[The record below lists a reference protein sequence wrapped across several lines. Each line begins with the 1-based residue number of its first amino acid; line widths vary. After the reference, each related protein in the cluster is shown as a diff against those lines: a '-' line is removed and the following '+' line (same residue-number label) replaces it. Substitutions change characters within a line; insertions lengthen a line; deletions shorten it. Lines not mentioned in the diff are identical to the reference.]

1 MCVLILR
8 SISTKLINLEK
19 SKNRMF
25 YLKSRDAKM
34 TRRTTRGVFNTSDR
48 YFDQEHFEINQKSLR
63 RPVKMLRLKQ

>member
-19 SKNRMF
+19 MQ
-25 YLKSRDAKM
+25 KSYVLFDAKM
-34 TRRTTRGVFNTSDR
+34 TRRTARGVFDMSDR

-63 RPVKMLRLKQ
+63 RPVQKLRLKQ